1 MAEFKIYRTLNR
13 ANEKLYIGQTVQELR
28 RYLRGDVTSAAL
40 DADGS
45 RQHRK
50 PHLYNAIRK
59 WGSNNF
65 DIQQILT
72 TPDKERADWW
82 EQFFIL
88 ILETQNPVIGYNI
101 AAGGSGSFG
110 YERVISDEQKE
121 KLRIAGTGRKQS
133 EETKAKRIATM
144 TTSGK
149 MAKSPEWRQAISE
162 GKMGKKPKP
171 FTDEHKRHMSEAGM
185 GHFVS
190 EETRKKQSESM
201 KAFYARRKE
210 SHV

>member
-1 MAEFKIYRTLNR
+1 MVNFKIYGTTNR
-13 ANEKLYIGQTVQELR
+13 INEKLYIGQTTQDLM
-28 RYLRGDVTSAAL
+28 RYLRADVTYAAL
-40 DADGS
+40 
-45 RQHRK
+45 HNHNRK

-59 WGSNNF
+59 WGSENF
-65 DIQQILT
+65 DIQLILT
-72 TPDKERADWW
+72 AADKESADWW

-88 ILETQNPVIGYNI
+88 ILETQNPTIGYNI
-101 AAGGSGSFG
+101 AAGGGGSFG

-121 KLRIAGTGRKQS
+121 KLRIAGTGKKQS
-133 EETKAKRIATM
+133 EETRAKRISTM
-144 TTSGK
+144 TTNGK